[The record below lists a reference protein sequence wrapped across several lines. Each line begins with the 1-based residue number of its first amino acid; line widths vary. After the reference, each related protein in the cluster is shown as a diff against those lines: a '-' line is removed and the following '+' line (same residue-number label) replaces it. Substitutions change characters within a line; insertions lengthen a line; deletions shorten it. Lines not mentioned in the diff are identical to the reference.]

1 MKLYSLKCKS
11 LKIYNIPFTAPDD
24 GAAISLV
31 ANAVK
36 QGQDASIVMNLED
49 LSLFTLGVFD
59 SKEGVSKTRP
69 KLVTDLIS
77 IPGLANLAKEVAENV
92 QNAVQQA

>member
-31 ANAVK
+31 SNAVK

-49 LSLFTLGVFD
+49 LSLFSLGVFD

-69 KLVTDLIS
+69 KLVTDLIA
-77 IPGLANLAKEVAENV
+77 IPGLASLAKEVLDNV
-92 QNAVQQA
+92 QNAVQ